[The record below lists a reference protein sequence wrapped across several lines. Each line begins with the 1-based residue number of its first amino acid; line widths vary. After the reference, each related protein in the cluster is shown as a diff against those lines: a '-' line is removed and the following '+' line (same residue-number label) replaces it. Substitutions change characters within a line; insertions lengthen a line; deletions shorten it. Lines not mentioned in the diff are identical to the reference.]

1 MKKHR
6 ICVWILTACMALSAA
21 VQMPG
26 ITASAQENAGG
37 AGIAVQQES
46 LSTAVLER
54 MIELAKKA
62 DTEGV
67 IPIVVSEYETRMA
80 NAENLVARVEAGDTS
95 VTQDMIDES
104 WKSLMEILQYLE
116 FKQGDKS
123 SLESAIEFAEG
134 LDMNDY
140 EDNEKKTV
148 FLEALEAAKAVRD
161 DENAMEP
168 EITAAWKALIK
179 ASAELNRKM
188 ADMTDLKK
196 VIAWMET
203 LDLDKYL
210 EAGKQEFK
218 EALEAAKVTAENIMA
233 TQAEVDDAWKALM
246 DAGSALRLKPDKG
259 ALDEL
264 LQAAE
269 KYLTDETS
277 YEQAAFASFRAVYAE
292 AEAVFMNDQ
301 ATADEVSTAVE
312 KLTSAAAELENSPA
326 EPEEPVKDD
335 TEDAGQ
341 EVTTGG
347 DESTVLGSEETTTT
361 ENTASENTDDV
372 KVVAKAEPAQTA
384 EKSDGTTTTVKVPAA
399 AGGTTVTATSKAVK
413 TGDTADFMYLIV
425 LLGASVCIASAAA
438 VKKVSGRR

>member
-140 EDNEKKTV
+140 EDNEK
-148 FLEALEAAKAVRD
+148 
-161 DENAMEP
+161 N
-168 EITAAWKALIK
+168 
-179 ASAELNRKM
+179 
-188 ADMTDLKK
+188 LKILL
-196 VIAWMET
+196 VI
-203 LDLDKYL
+203 
-210 EAGKQEFK
+210 
-218 EALEAAKVTAENIMA
+218 
-233 TQAEVDDAWKALM
+233 
-246 DAGSALRLKPDKG
+246 LR
-259 ALDEL
+259 
-264 LQAAE
+264 
-269 KYLTDETS
+269 
-277 YEQAAFASFRAVYAE
+277 
-292 AEAVFMNDQ
+292 
-301 ATADEVSTAVE
+301 
-312 KLTSAAAELENSPA
+312 
-326 EPEEPVKDD
+326 
-335 TEDAGQ
+335 
-341 EVTTGG
+341 
-347 DESTVLGSEETTTT
+347 
-361 ENTASENTDDV
+361 
-372 KVVAKAEPAQTA
+372 
-384 EKSDGTTTTVKVPAA
+384 
-399 AGGTTVTATSKAVK
+399 
-413 TGDTADFMYLIV
+413 
-425 LLGASVCIASAAA
+425 
-438 VKKVSGRR
+438 

>member
-140 EDNEKKTV
+140 EDDEKKTA
-148 FLEALEAAKAVRD
+148 FLETLEAAKAVRD
-161 DENAMEP
+161 DENAMQK

-179 ASAELNRKM
+179 ASSELNRKM

-210 EAGKQEFK
+210 EAGQQEFK
-218 EALEAAKVTAENIMA
+218 EALEAAKATAENILA
-233 TQAEVDDAWKALM
+233 TQTEVDDAWKALM

-264 LQAAE
+264 LQAAG
-269 KYLTDETS
+269 KYLTEEAS

-301 ATADEVSTAVE
+301 ATADEVNTAVE
-312 KLTSAAAELENSPA
+312 KLTSAAAKLESSPA
-326 EPEEPVKDD
+326 EPEDPVKDN

-347 DESTVLGSEETTTT
+347 DESTVSGSEETTT

>member
-46 LSTAVLER
+46 LSTAVLEK

-67 IPIVVSEYETRMA
+67 IPIVVSEYETRLA

-95 VTQDMIDES
+95 VTRDMIDES
-104 WKSLMEILQYLE
+104 WNSLMEILQYLE
-116 FKQGDKS
+116 FKQGDKRDLVS
-123 SLESAIEFAEG
+123 SIEFAEG

-140 EDNEKKTV
+140 EDDEKKTA
-148 FLEALEAAKAVRD
+148 FLETLEAAKAVRD
-161 DENAMEP
+161 DENAMQK

-179 ASAELNRKM
+179 ASSELNRKM

-196 VIAWMET
+196 VIAWMEM

-210 EAGKQEFK
+210 EAGQQEFK
-218 EALEAAKVTAENIMA
+218 EALEAAKATAENILA
-233 TQAEVDDAWKALM
+233 TQTEVDDAWKALM

-264 LQAAE
+264 LQAAG
-269 KYLTDETS
+269 KYLTEEAS

-301 ATADEVSTAVE
+301 ATADEVNTAVE
-312 KLTSAAAELENSPA
+312 KLTSAAAKLESSPA
-326 EPEEPVKDD
+326 EPEDPVKDN

-347 DESTVLGSEETTTT
+347 DESTVSGSEETTT

-413 TGDTADFMYLIV
+413 TGDTADFMYLTV
-425 LLGASVCIASAAA
+425 LLGASACIAAAA
-438 VKKVSGRR
+438 AAKKASGRR

>member
-37 AGIAVQQES
+37 AGIAAQQEA
-46 LSTAVLER
+46 LSTDVLEK

-67 IPIVVSEYETRMA
+67 IPIVVSEYETRLA

-104 WKSLMEILQYLE
+104 WNSLMEILQYLE
-116 FKQGDKS
+116 FKQGDKRDLVS
-123 SLESAIEFAEG
+123 SIEFAEG

-140 EDNEKKTV
+140 EDDEKKTA
-148 FLEALEAAKAVRD
+148 FLETLEAAKAVRD
-161 DENAMEP
+161 DENAMQK

-179 ASAELNRKM
+179 ASSELNRKM

-203 LDLDKYL
+203 LNLDKYL
-210 EAGKQEFK
+210 EAGQQEFK
-218 EALEAAKVTAENIMA
+218 EALEAAKATAENILA
-233 TQAEVDDAWKALM
+233 TQTEVDDAWKALM

-264 LQAAE
+264 LQAAG
-269 KYLTDETS
+269 KYLTEEAS

-301 ATADEVSTAVE
+301 ATADEVNTAVE
-312 KLTSAAAELENSPA
+312 KLTSAAAKLESSPA
-326 EPEEPVKDD
+326 EPEDPVKDN

-347 DESTVLGSEETTTT
+347 DESTVSGSEETTT

-413 TGDTADFMYLIV
+413 TGDTADFMYLTV
-425 LLGASVCIASAAA
+425 LLGASACIAAAA
-438 VKKVSGRR
+438 AAKKASGRR

>member
-116 FKQGDKS
+116 FKQGDKRD
-123 SLESAIEFAEG
+123 LESAIEFAEG

-161 DENAMEP
+161 DENAMQK

-179 ASAELNRKM
+179 ASSELNRKM

-203 LDLDKYL
+203 LNLDKYL
-210 EAGKQEFK
+210 EAGQQEFK
-218 EALEAAKVTAENIMA
+218 EALEAAKATAENILA
-233 TQAEVDDAWKALM
+233 TQTEVDDAWKALM

-264 LQAAE
+264 LQAAG
-269 KYLTDETS
+269 KYLTEEAS

-301 ATADEVSTAVE
+301 ATADEVNTAVE
-312 KLTSAAAELENSPA
+312 KLTSAAAKLESSPA
-326 EPEEPVKDD
+326 EPEDPVKDN

-347 DESTVLGSEETTTT
+347 DESTVSGSEETTT

>member
-1 MKKHR
+1 
-6 ICVWILTACMALSAA
+6 MALSVA

-46 LSTAVLER
+46 LSTAVLEK

-67 IPIVVSEYETRMA
+67 IPIVVSEYETRLA

-104 WKSLMEILQYLE
+104 WNSLMEILQYLE
-116 FKQGDKS
+116 FKQGDKRD
-123 SLESAIEFAEG
+123 LVSAIEFAEG

-161 DENAMEP
+161 DENAMQK

-179 ASAELNRKM
+179 ASSELNRKM

-210 EAGKQEFK
+210 EAGQQEFK
-218 EALEAAKVTAENIMA
+218 EALEAAKATAENILA
-233 TQAEVDDAWKALM
+233 TQTEVDDAWKALM

-264 LQAAE
+264 LQVAG
-269 KYLTDETS
+269 KYLTEEAS

-301 ATADEVSTAVE
+301 ATADEVNTAVE
-312 KLTSAAAELENSPA
+312 KLTSAAAKLESSPA
-326 EPEEPVKDD
+326 EPEDPVKDN

-347 DESTVLGSEETTTT
+347 DESTVSGSEETTT

-413 TGDTADFMYLIV
+413 TGDTADFMYLTV
-425 LLGASVCIASAAA
+425 LLGASACIAAAA
-438 VKKVSGRR
+438 AAKKASGRR

>member
-1 MKKHR
+1 
-6 ICVWILTACMALSAA
+6 MALSAA

-46 LSTAVLER
+46 LSTAVLEK

-67 IPIVVSEYETRMA
+67 IPIVVSEYETRLA

-95 VTQDMIDES
+95 VTRDMIDES
-104 WKSLMEILQYLE
+104 WNSLMEILQYLE
-116 FKQGDKS
+116 FKQGDKRD
-123 SLESAIEFAEG
+123 LESAIEFAEG

-161 DENAMEP
+161 DENAMQK

-179 ASAELNRKM
+179 ASSELNRKM

-196 VIAWMET
+196 VIAWMEM

-210 EAGKQEFK
+210 EAGQQEFK
-218 EALEAAKVTAENIMA
+218 EALEAAKATAENILA
-233 TQAEVDDAWKALM
+233 TQTEVDDAWKALM

-264 LQAAE
+264 LQAAG
-269 KYLTDETS
+269 KYLTEEAS

-301 ATADEVSTAVE
+301 ATADEVNTAVE
-312 KLTSAAAELENSPA
+312 KLSSAAAKLESSPA
-326 EPEEPVKDD
+326 EPEDPVKDN

-347 DESTVLGSEETTTT
+347 DESTVSGSEETTT

-413 TGDTADFMYLIV
+413 TGDTADFMYLTV
-425 LLGASVCIASAAA
+425 LLGASACIAAAA
-438 VKKVSGRR
+438 AAKKASGRR

>member
-6 ICVWILTACMALSAA
+6 ICVWILTACMALSAV

-46 LSTAVLER
+46 LSTAVLEK

-67 IPIVVSEYETRMA
+67 IPIVVSEYETRLA

-104 WKSLMEILQYLE
+104 WNSLMEILQYLE
-116 FKQGDKS
+116 FKQGDKRD
-123 SLESAIEFAEG
+123 LESAIEFAEG

-161 DENAMEP
+161 DENAMQK

-179 ASAELNRKM
+179 ASSELNRKM

-210 EAGKQEFK
+210 EAGQQEFK
-218 EALEAAKVTAENIMA
+218 EALEAAKATAENILA
-233 TQAEVDDAWKALM
+233 TQTEVDDAWKALM

-264 LQAAE
+264 LQAAG
-269 KYLTDETS
+269 KYLTEEAS

-301 ATADEVSTAVE
+301 ATADEVNTAVE
-312 KLTSAAAELENSPA
+312 KLTSAAAKLESSPA
-326 EPEEPVKDD
+326 EPEDPVKDN

-347 DESTVLGSEETTTT
+347 DESTVSGSEETTT

-413 TGDTADFMYLIV
+413 TGDTADFMYLTV
-425 LLGASVCIASAAA
+425 LLGASACIAAAA
-438 VKKVSGRR
+438 AAKKASGRR

>member
-6 ICVWILTACMALSAA
+6 ICVWILTACMALSAV

-46 LSTAVLER
+46 LSTAVLEK

-67 IPIVVSEYETRMA
+67 IPIVVSEYETRLA

-95 VTQDMIDES
+95 VTRDMIDES
-104 WKSLMEILQYLE
+104 WNSLMEILQYLE
-116 FKQGDKS
+116 FKQGDKRD
-123 SLESAIEFAEG
+123 LESAIEFAEG

-161 DENAMEP
+161 DENAMQK

-179 ASAELNRKM
+179 ASSELNRKM

-203 LDLDKYL
+203 LNLDKYL
-210 EAGKQEFK
+210 EAGQQEFK
-218 EALEAAKVTAENIMA
+218 EALEAAKATAENILA
-233 TQAEVDDAWKALM
+233 TQTEVDDAWKALM

-264 LQAAE
+264 LQAAG
-269 KYLTDETS
+269 KYLTEEAS

-301 ATADEVSTAVE
+301 ATADEVNTAVE
-312 KLTSAAAELENSPA
+312 KLTSAAAKLESSPA
-326 EPEEPVKDD
+326 EPEDPVKDN

-347 DESTVLGSEETTTT
+347 DESTVSGSEETTT

-413 TGDTADFMYLIV
+413 TGDTADFMYLTV
-425 LLGASVCIASAAA
+425 LLGASACIAAAA
-438 VKKVSGRR
+438 AAKKASGRR

>member
-6 ICVWILTACMALSAA
+6 ICVWILTACMALSAV

-46 LSTAVLER
+46 LSTAVLEK

-67 IPIVVSEYETRMA
+67 IPIVVSEYETRLA

-104 WKSLMEILQYLE
+104 WNSLMEILQYLE
-116 FKQGDKS
+116 FKQGDKRDLVS
-123 SLESAIEFAEG
+123 SIEFAEG

-140 EDNEKKTV
+140 EDDEKKTA
-148 FLEALEAAKAVRD
+148 FLETLEAAKAVRD
-161 DENAMEP
+161 DENAMQK

-179 ASAELNRKM
+179 ASSELNRKM

-210 EAGKQEFK
+210 EAGQQEFK
-218 EALEAAKVTAENIMA
+218 EALEAAKATAENILA
-233 TQAEVDDAWKALM
+233 TQTEVDDAWKALM

-264 LQAAE
+264 LQAAG
-269 KYLTDETS
+269 KYLTEEAS

-301 ATADEVSTAVE
+301 ATADEVNTAVE
-312 KLTSAAAELENSPA
+312 KLTSAAAKLESSPA
-326 EPEEPVKDD
+326 EPEDPVKDN

-347 DESTVLGSEETTTT
+347 DESTVSGSEETTT

-413 TGDTADFMYLIV
+413 TGDTADFMYLTV
-425 LLGASVCIASAAA
+425 LLGASVCIAAAA
-438 VKKVSGRR
+438 AAKKASGGR

>member
-1 MKKHR
+1 
-6 ICVWILTACMALSAA
+6 MALSAA

-46 LSTAVLER
+46 LSTAVLEK

-67 IPIVVSEYETRMA
+67 IPIVVSEYETRLA

-104 WKSLMEILQYLE
+104 WNSLMEILQYLE
-116 FKQGDKS
+116 FKQGDKRD
-123 SLESAIEFAEG
+123 LESAIEFAEG

-161 DENAMEP
+161 DENAMQK

-179 ASAELNRKM
+179 ASSELNRKM

-210 EAGKQEFK
+210 EAGQQEFK
-218 EALEAAKVTAENIMA
+218 EALEAAKATAENILA
-233 TQAEVDDAWKALM
+233 TQTEVDDAWKALM

-264 LQAAE
+264 LQAAG
-269 KYLTDETS
+269 KYLTEEAS

-301 ATADEVSTAVE
+301 ATADEVNTAVE
-312 KLTSAAAELENSPA
+312 KLTSAAAKLESSPA
-326 EPEEPVKDD
+326 EPEDPVKDN

-347 DESTVLGSEETTTT
+347 DESTVSGSEETTT

-413 TGDTADFMYLIV
+413 TGDTADFMYLTV
-425 LLGASVCIASAAA
+425 LLGASACIAAAA
-438 VKKVSGRR
+438 AAKKASGRR

>member
-46 LSTAVLER
+46 LSTAVLEK

-67 IPIVVSEYETRMA
+67 IPIVVSEYETRLA

-104 WKSLMEILQYLE
+104 WNSLMEILQYLE
-116 FKQGDKS
+116 FKQGDKRDLVS
-123 SLESAIEFAEG
+123 SIEFAEG

-140 EDNEKKTV
+140 EDDEKKTA
-148 FLEALEAAKAVRD
+148 FLETLEAAKAVRD
-161 DENAMEP
+161 DENAMQK

-179 ASAELNRKM
+179 ASSELNRKM

-210 EAGKQEFK
+210 EAGQQEFK
-218 EALEAAKVTAENIMA
+218 EALEAAKATAENILA
-233 TQAEVDDAWKALM
+233 TQTEVDDAWKALM

-264 LQAAE
+264 LQAAG
-269 KYLTDETS
+269 KYLTEEAS

-301 ATADEVSTAVE
+301 ATADEVNTAVE
-312 KLTSAAAELENSPA
+312 KLTSAAAKLESSPA
-326 EPEEPVKDD
+326 EPEEPVKDN

-347 DESTVLGSEETTTT
+347 DESTVSGSEETTT

>member
-46 LSTAVLER
+46 LSTAVLEK

-67 IPIVVSEYETRMA
+67 IPIVVSEYETRLA

-104 WKSLMEILQYLE
+104 WNSLMEILQYLE
-116 FKQGDKS
+116 FKQGDKRD
-123 SLESAIEFAEG
+123 LESAIEFAEG

-161 DENAMEP
+161 DENAMQK

-179 ASAELNRKM
+179 ASSELNRKM

-210 EAGKQEFK
+210 EAGQQEFK
-218 EALEAAKVTAENIMA
+218 EALEAAKATAENILA
-233 TQAEVDDAWKALM
+233 TQTEVDDAWKALM

-264 LQAAE
+264 LQAAG
-269 KYLTDETS
+269 KYLTEEAS

-292 AEAVFMNDQ
+292 AEAVFMN
-301 ATADEVSTAVE
+301 E
-312 KLTSAAAELENSPA
+312 
-326 EPEEPVKDD
+326 
-335 TEDAGQ
+335 
-341 EVTTGG
+341 
-347 DESTVLGSEETTTT
+347 
-361 ENTASENTDDV
+361 
-372 KVVAKAEPAQTA
+372 
-384 EKSDGTTTTVKVPAA
+384 
-399 AGGTTVTATSKAVK
+399 
-413 TGDTADFMYLIV
+413 
-425 LLGASVCIASAAA
+425 
-438 VKKVSGRR
+438 

>member
-1 MKKHR
+1 
-6 ICVWILTACMALSAA
+6 MALSAA

-95 VTQDMIDES
+95 VTRDMIDES
-104 WKSLMEILQYLE
+104 WNSLMEILQYLE
-116 FKQGDKS
+116 FKQGDKRDLVS
-123 SLESAIEFAEG
+123 SIEFAEG

-140 EDNEKKTV
+140 EDDEKKTA
-148 FLEALEAAKAVRD
+148 FLETLEAAKAVRD
-161 DENAMEP
+161 DENAMQK

-179 ASAELNRKM
+179 ASSELNRKM

-196 VIAWMET
+196 VIAWMEM

-210 EAGKQEFK
+210 EAGQQEFK
-218 EALEAAKVTAENIMA
+218 EALEAAKATAENILA
-233 TQAEVDDAWKALM
+233 TQTEVDDAWKALM

-264 LQAAE
+264 LQAAG
-269 KYLTDETS
+269 KYLTEEAS

-301 ATADEVSTAVE
+301 ATADEVNTAVE
-312 KLTSAAAELENSPA
+312 KLTSAAAKLESSPA
-326 EPEEPVKDD
+326 EPEDPVKDN

-347 DESTVLGSEETTTT
+347 DESTVSGSEETTT

>member
-95 VTQDMIDES
+95 VTRDMIDES
-104 WKSLMEILQYLE
+104 WNSLMEILQYLE
-116 FKQGDKS
+116 FKQGDKRDLVS
-123 SLESAIEFAEG
+123 SIEFAEG

-140 EDNEKKTV
+140 EDDEKKTA
-148 FLEALEAAKAVRD
+148 FLETLEAAKAVRD
-161 DENAMEP
+161 DENAMQK

-179 ASAELNRKM
+179 ASSELNRKM

-196 VIAWMET
+196 VIAWMEM

-210 EAGKQEFK
+210 EAGQQEFK
-218 EALEAAKVTAENIMA
+218 EALEAAKATAENILA
-233 TQAEVDDAWKALM
+233 TQTEVDDAWKALM

-264 LQAAE
+264 LQAAG
-269 KYLTDETS
+269 KYLTEEAS

-301 ATADEVSTAVE
+301 ATADEVNTAVE
-312 KLTSAAAELENSPA
+312 KLTSAAAKLESSPA
-326 EPEEPVKDD
+326 EPEDPVKDN

-347 DESTVLGSEETTTT
+347 DESTVSGSEETTT

>member
-1 MKKHR
+1 
-6 ICVWILTACMALSAA
+6 MALSAA

-46 LSTAVLER
+46 LSTAVLEK
-54 MIELAKKA
+54 MIELTKKA

-67 IPIVVSEYETRMA
+67 IPIVVSEYETRLA

-95 VTQDMIDES
+95 VTRDMIDES
-104 WKSLMEILQYLE
+104 WNSLMEILQYLE
-116 FKQGDKS
+116 FKQGDKRDLVS
-123 SLESAIEFAEG
+123 SIEFAEG

-140 EDNEKKTV
+140 EDDEKKTA
-148 FLEALEAAKAVRD
+148 FLETLEAAKAVRD
-161 DENAMEP
+161 DENAMQK

-179 ASAELNRKM
+179 ASSELNRKM

-203 LDLDKYL
+203 LNLDKYL
-210 EAGKQEFK
+210 EAGQQEFK
-218 EALEAAKVTAENIMA
+218 EALEAAKATAENILA
-233 TQAEVDDAWKALM
+233 TQTEVDDAWKALM

-264 LQAAE
+264 LQAAG
-269 KYLTDETS
+269 KYLTEEAP

-301 ATADEVSTAVE
+301 ATADEVNTAVE
-312 KLTSAAAELENSPA
+312 KLTSAAAKLESSPA
-326 EPEEPVKDD
+326 EPEDPVKDN

-347 DESTVLGSEETTTT
+347 DESTVSGSEETTT

-413 TGDTADFMYLIV
+413 TGDTADFMYLTV
-425 LLGASVCIASAAA
+425 LLGASACIAAAA
-438 VKKVSGRR
+438 AAKKASGRR

>member
-1 MKKHR
+1 
-6 ICVWILTACMALSAA
+6 
-21 VQMPG
+21 
-26 ITASAQENAGG
+26 
-37 AGIAVQQES
+37 
-46 LSTAVLER
+46 
-54 MIELAKKA
+54 
-62 DTEGV
+62 
-67 IPIVVSEYETRMA
+67 
-80 NAENLVARVEAGDTS
+80 
-95 VTQDMIDES
+95 
-104 WKSLMEILQYLE
+104 
-116 FKQGDKS
+116 
-123 SLESAIEFAEG
+123 
-134 LDMNDY
+134 
-140 EDNEKKTV
+140 
-148 FLEALEAAKAVRD
+148 
-161 DENAMEP
+161 
-168 EITAAWKALIK
+168 

-218 EALEAAKVTAENIMA
+218 EALEAAKATAENIMA

-326 EPEEPVKDD
+326 EPEEPV
-335 TEDAGQ
+335 
-341 EVTTGG
+341 
-347 DESTVLGSEETTTT
+347 
-361 ENTASENTDDV
+361 
-372 KVVAKAEPAQTA
+372 
-384 EKSDGTTTTVKVPAA
+384 
-399 AGGTTVTATSKAVK
+399 
-413 TGDTADFMYLIV
+413 M
-425 LLGASVCIASAAA
+425 
-438 VKKVSGRR
+438 

>member
-6 ICVWILTACMALSAA
+6 ICVWILTACMALSAV

-46 LSTAVLER
+46 LSTAVLEK

-67 IPIVVSEYETRMA
+67 IPIVVSEYETRLA

-95 VTQDMIDES
+95 VTRDMIDES
-104 WKSLMEILQYLE
+104 WNSLMEILQYLE
-116 FKQGDKS
+116 FKQGDKRDLVS
-123 SLESAIEFAEG
+123 SIEFAEG

-140 EDNEKKTV
+140 EDDEKKTA
-148 FLEALEAAKAVRD
+148 FLETLEAAKAVRD
-161 DENAMEP
+161 DENAMQK

-179 ASAELNRKM
+179 ASSELNRKM

-203 LDLDKYL
+203 LNLDKYL
-210 EAGKQEFK
+210 EAGQQEFK
-218 EALEAAKVTAENIMA
+218 EALEAAKATAENILA
-233 TQAEVDDAWKALM
+233 TQTEVDDAWKALM

-264 LQAAE
+264 LQAAG
-269 KYLTDETS
+269 KYLTEEAS

-292 AEAVFMNDQ
+292 AEAVFMSDQ
-301 ATADEVSTAVE
+301 ATADEVNTAVE
-312 KLTSAAAELENSPA
+312 KLTSAAAKLESSPA
-326 EPEEPVKDD
+326 EPEDPVKDN

-347 DESTVLGSEETTTT
+347 DESTVSGSEETTT

-413 TGDTADFMYLIV
+413 TGDTADFMYLTV
-425 LLGASVCIASAAA
+425 LLGASACIAAAA
-438 VKKVSGRR
+438 AAKKASGRR

>member
-95 VTQDMIDES
+95 VTRDMIDES
-104 WKSLMEILQYLE
+104 WNSLMEILQYLE
-116 FKQGDKS
+116 FKQGDKRDLVS
-123 SLESAIEFAEG
+123 SIEFAEG

-140 EDNEKKTV
+140 EDDEKKTA
-148 FLEALEAAKAVRD
+148 FLETLEAAKAVRD
-161 DENAMEP
+161 DENAMQK

-179 ASAELNRKM
+179 ASSELNRKM

-196 VIAWMET
+196 VIAWMEM

-210 EAGKQEFK
+210 EAGQQEFK
-218 EALEAAKVTAENIMA
+218 EALEAAKATAENILA
-233 TQAEVDDAWKALM
+233 TQTEVDDAWKALM

-264 LQAAE
+264 LQAAG
-269 KYLTDETS
+269 KYLTEEAS

-301 ATADEVSTAVE
+301 ATADEVNTAVE
-312 KLTSAAAELENSPA
+312 KLTSAAAELESSPA
-326 EPEEPVKDD
+326 EPEDPVKDN

-347 DESTVLGSEETTTT
+347 DESTVSGSEETTT

>member
-6 ICVWILTACMALSAA
+6 ICVWILTACMALSAV

-46 LSTAVLER
+46 LSTAVLEK

-62 DTEGV
+62 DTEGG
-67 IPIVVSEYETRMA
+67 IPIVVSEYETRLA

-104 WKSLMEILQYLE
+104 WNSLMEILQYLE
-116 FKQGDKS
+116 FKQGDKRD
-123 SLESAIEFAEG
+123 LESAIEFAEG

-161 DENAMEP
+161 DENAMQK

-179 ASAELNRKM
+179 ASSELNRKM

-196 VIAWMET
+196 VIAWMEM

-210 EAGKQEFK
+210 EAGQQEFK
-218 EALEAAKVTAENIMA
+218 EALEAAKATAENILA
-233 TQAEVDDAWKALM
+233 TQTEVDDAWKALM

-264 LQAAE
+264 LQAAG
-269 KYLTDETS
+269 KYLTEEAS

-301 ATADEVSTAVE
+301 ATADEVNTAVE
-312 KLTSAAAELENSPA
+312 KLTSAAAKLESSPA
-326 EPEEPVKDD
+326 EPEDPVKDN

-347 DESTVLGSEETTTT
+347 DESTVSGSEETTT

-413 TGDTADFMYLIV
+413 TGDTADFMYLTV
-425 LLGASVCIASAAA
+425 LLGASACIAAAA
-438 VKKVSGRR
+438 AAKKASGRR

>member
-46 LSTAVLER
+46 LSTAVLEK

-67 IPIVVSEYETRMA
+67 IPIVVSEYETRLA

-104 WKSLMEILQYLE
+104 WNSLMEILQYLE
-116 FKQGDKS
+116 FKQGDKRD
-123 SLESAIEFAEG
+123 LESAIEFAEG

-161 DENAMEP
+161 DENAMQK

-179 ASAELNRKM
+179 ASSELNRKM

-210 EAGKQEFK
+210 EAGQQEFK
-218 EALEAAKVTAENIMA
+218 EALEAAKATAENILA
-233 TQAEVDDAWKALM
+233 TQTEVDDAWKALM

-264 LQAAE
+264 LQAAG
-269 KYLTDETS
+269 KYLTEEAS

-301 ATADEVSTAVE
+301 ATADEVNTAVE
-312 KLTSAAAELENSPA
+312 KLTSAAAKLESSPA
-326 EPEEPVKDD
+326 EPEDPVKDN

-347 DESTVLGSEETTTT
+347 DESTVSGSEETTT

-413 TGDTADFMYLIV
+413 TGDTADFMYLTV
-425 LLGASVCIASAAA
+425 LLGASACIAAAA
-438 VKKVSGRR
+438 AAKKASGRR

>member
-6 ICVWILTACMALSAA
+6 ICVWILTACMALSAV

-46 LSTAVLER
+46 LSTAVLEK

-67 IPIVVSEYETRMA
+67 IPIVVSEYETRLA

-104 WKSLMEILQYLE
+104 WNSLMEILQYLE
-116 FKQGDKS
+116 FKQGDKRD
-123 SLESAIEFAEG
+123 LESAIEFAEG

-140 EDNEKKTV
+140 EDDEKKTA
-148 FLEALEAAKAVRD
+148 FLETLEAAKAVRD
-161 DENAMEP
+161 DENAMQK

-179 ASAELNRKM
+179 ASSELNRKM

-196 VIAWMET
+196 VIAWMEM

-210 EAGKQEFK
+210 EAGQQEFK
-218 EALEAAKVTAENIMA
+218 EALEAAKATAENILA
-233 TQAEVDDAWKALM
+233 TQTEVDDAWKALM

-264 LQAAE
+264 LQAAG
-269 KYLTDETS
+269 KYLTEEAS

-301 ATADEVSTAVE
+301 ATADEVNTVVE
-312 KLTSAAAELENSPA
+312 KLTSAAAKLESSPA
-326 EPEEPVKDD
+326 EPEDPVKDN

-347 DESTVLGSEETTTT
+347 DESTVSGSEETTT

-413 TGDTADFMYLIV
+413 TGDTADFMYLTV
-425 LLGASVCIASAAA
+425 LLGASACIAAAA
-438 VKKVSGRR
+438 AAKKASGRR

>member
-104 WKSLMEILQYLE
+104 WNSLMEILQYLE
-116 FKQGDKS
+116 FKQGDKRDLVS
-123 SLESAIEFAEG
+123 SIEFAEG

-140 EDNEKKTV
+140 EDDEKKTA
-148 FLEALEAAKAVRD
+148 FLETLEAAKAVRD
-161 DENAMEP
+161 DENAMQK

-179 ASAELNRKM
+179 ASSELNRKM

-210 EAGKQEFK
+210 EAGQQEFK
-218 EALEAAKVTAENIMA
+218 EALEAAKATAENILA
-233 TQAEVDDAWKALM
+233 TQTEVDDAWKALM

-264 LQAAE
+264 LQAAG
-269 KYLTDETS
+269 KYLTEEAS

-301 ATADEVSTAVE
+301 ATADEVNTAVE
-312 KLTSAAAELENSPA
+312 KLTSAAAKLESSPA
-326 EPEEPVKDD
+326 EPVKDN

-347 DESTVLGSEETTTT
+347 DESTVSGSEETTTT

-413 TGDTADFMYLIV
+413 TGDTADFMYLTV
-425 LLGASVCIASAAA
+425 LLGASACIAAAA
-438 VKKVSGRR
+438 AAKKASGGR

>member
-1 MKKHR
+1 M
-6 ICVWILTACMALSAA
+6 VLSAA

-37 AGIAVQQES
+37 AGIAAQQES
-46 LSTAVLER
+46 LSTAVLEK

-67 IPIVVSEYETRMA
+67 IPIVVSEYETRLA

-104 WKSLMEILQYLE
+104 WNSLMEILQYLE
-116 FKQGDKS
+116 FKQGDKRDLVS
-123 SLESAIEFAEG
+123 SIEFAEG

-140 EDNEKKTV
+140 EDDEKKTA
-148 FLEALEAAKAVRD
+148 FLETLEAAKAVRD
-161 DENAMEP
+161 DENAMQK

-179 ASAELNRKM
+179 ASSELNRKM

-210 EAGKQEFK
+210 EAGQQEFK
-218 EALEAAKVTAENIMA
+218 EALEAAKATAENILA
-233 TQAEVDDAWKALM
+233 TQTEVDDAWKALM

-259 ALDEL
+259 SLDEL
-264 LQAAE
+264 LQAAG
-269 KYLTDETS
+269 KYLTEEAS
-277 YEQAAFASFRAVYAE
+277 YEQTAFASFRAVYAE

-301 ATADEVSTAVE
+301 ATADEVNTAVE
-312 KLTSAAAELENSPA
+312 KLTSAAAKLESSPA
-326 EPEEPVKDD
+326 EPVKDN

-347 DESTVLGSEETTTT
+347 DESTVSGSEETTTT

-413 TGDTADFMYLIV
+413 TGDTADFMYLTV
-425 LLGASVCIASAAA
+425 LLGASACIAAAA
-438 VKKVSGRR
+438 AAKKASGRR

>member
-1 MKKHR
+1 M
-6 ICVWILTACMALSAA
+6 WLLSLCMVLSAA
-21 VQMPG
+21 AQIPG
-26 ITASAQENAGG
+26 ISVSAQEKEEGKEA
-37 AGIAVQQES
+37 AVQQEAV
-46 LSTAVLER
+46 STDVLER
-54 MIELAKKA
+54 MISLAKEA

-67 IPIVVSEYETRMA
+67 IPIVVSEYEARLA
-80 NAENLVARVEAGDTS
+80 NAENLLARVEAGDTS

-104 WKSLMEILQYLE
+104 WRSLMKVLQYLE
-116 FKQGDKS
+116 FKQGDKRD
-123 SLESAIEFAEG
+123 LESAIEFAEG

-140 EDNEKKTV
+140 EDNENKTA
-148 FLEALEAAKAVRD
+148 FLETLEAAKAVRD
-161 DENAMEP
+161 DENAMDA
-168 EITAAWKALIK
+168 EITEAWKALIK

-196 VIAWMET
+196 VIAWAET
-203 LDLDKYL
+203 IDLDKYL
-210 EAGKQEFK
+210 EAGQQEFRD
-218 EALEAAKVTAENIMA
+218 ALEAAKATADNILA
-233 TQAEVDDAWKALM
+233 AQSEVDDAWKAVI
-246 DAGSALRLKPDKG
+246 DAASALRLKPDKG

-264 LQAAE
+264 LRAAE
-269 KYLTDETS
+269 KYLTEEAS
-277 YEQAAFASFRAVYAE
+277 YDQAAFASFRAVYAE
-292 AEAVFMNDQ
+292 AEAVFLNDQ
-301 ATADEVSTAVE
+301 AAADEVSTAVE

>member
-1 MKKHR
+1 
-6 ICVWILTACMALSAA
+6 MALSAA

-37 AGIAVQQES
+37 AGIAAQQES
-46 LSTAVLER
+46 LSTAVLEK

-67 IPIVVSEYETRMA
+67 IPIVVSEYETRLA

-104 WKSLMEILQYLE
+104 WNSLMEILQYLE
-116 FKQGDKS
+116 FKQGDKRDLVS
-123 SLESAIEFAEG
+123 SIEFAEG

-140 EDNEKKTV
+140 EDDEKKTA
-148 FLEALEAAKAVRD
+148 FLETLEAAKAVRD
-161 DENAMEP
+161 DENAMQK

-179 ASAELNRKM
+179 ASSELNRKM

-210 EAGKQEFK
+210 EAGQQEFK
-218 EALEAAKVTAENIMA
+218 EALEAAKATAENILA
-233 TQAEVDDAWKALM
+233 TQTEVDDAWKALM

-264 LQAAE
+264 LQAAG
-269 KYLTDETS
+269 KYLTEEAS

-301 ATADEVSTAVE
+301 ATADEVNTAVE
-312 KLTSAAAELENSPA
+312 KLTSAAAKLESSPA
-326 EPEEPVKDD
+326 EPVKDN

-347 DESTVLGSEETTTT
+347 DESTVSGSEETTTT

-413 TGDTADFMYLIV
+413 TGDTADFMYLTV
-425 LLGASVCIASAAA
+425 LLGASACIAAAA
-438 VKKVSGRR
+438 AAKKASGRR

>member
-1 MKKHR
+1 
-6 ICVWILTACMALSAA
+6 MALSAA

-161 DENAMEP
+161 DENAMQK

-179 ASAELNRKM
+179 ASSELNRKM

-210 EAGKQEFK
+210 EAGQQEFK
-218 EALEAAKVTAENIMA
+218 EALEAAKATAENILA
-233 TQAEVDDAWKALM
+233 TQTEVDDAWKALM

-264 LQAAE
+264 LQAAG
-269 KYLTDETS
+269 KYLTEEAS

-301 ATADEVSTAVE
+301 ATADEVNTAVE
-312 KLTSAAAELENSPA
+312 KLTSAAAKLESSPA
-326 EPEEPVKDD
+326 EPEDPVKDN

-347 DESTVLGSEETTTT
+347 DESTVSGSEETTT

>member
-1 MKKHR
+1 
-6 ICVWILTACMALSAA
+6 MALSAA

-46 LSTAVLER
+46 LSTAVLEK

-67 IPIVVSEYETRMA
+67 IPIVVSEYETRLA

-104 WKSLMEILQYLE
+104 CNSLMEILQYLE
-116 FKQGDKS
+116 FKQGDKRD
-123 SLESAIEFAEG
+123 LESAIEFAEG

-161 DENAMEP
+161 DENAMQK

-179 ASAELNRKM
+179 ASSELNRKM

-196 VIAWMET
+196 VIAWMEM

-210 EAGKQEFK
+210 EAGQQEFK
-218 EALEAAKVTAENIMA
+218 EALEAAKATAENILA
-233 TQAEVDDAWKALM
+233 TQTEVDDAWKALM

-264 LQAAE
+264 LQAAG
-269 KYLTDETS
+269 KYLTEEAS

-301 ATADEVSTAVE
+301 ATADEVNTAVE
-312 KLTSAAAELENSPA
+312 KLTSAAAKLESSPA
-326 EPEEPVKDD
+326 EPEDPVKDN

-347 DESTVLGSEETTTT
+347 DESTVSGSEETTT

>member
-46 LSTAVLER
+46 LSTAVLEK

-67 IPIVVSEYETRMA
+67 IPIVVSEYETRLA

-104 WKSLMEILQYLE
+104 WNSLMEILQYLE
-116 FKQGDKS
+116 FKQGDKRDLVS
-123 SLESAIEFAEG
+123 SIEFAEG

-140 EDNEKKTV
+140 EDDEKKTA
-148 FLEALEAAKAVRD
+148 FLETLEAAKAVRD
-161 DENAMEP
+161 DENAMQK

-179 ASAELNRKM
+179 ASSELNRKM

-210 EAGKQEFK
+210 EAGQQEFK
-218 EALEAAKVTAENIMA
+218 EALEAAKATAENILA
-233 TQAEVDDAWKALM
+233 TQTEVDDAWKALM

-269 KYLTDETS
+269 KYLTEEAS

-301 ATADEVSTAVE
+301 ATADEVNTAVE
-312 KLTSAAAELENSPA
+312 KLTGAAAKLESSPA
-326 EPEEPVKDD
+326 EPEDPVKDN

-347 DESTVLGSEETTTT
+347 DESTVSGSEETTT

-399 AGGTTVTATSKAVK
+399 AGGTAVTATSKAVK
-413 TGDTADFMYLIV
+413 TGDTADFMYLTV
-425 LLGASVCIASAAA
+425 LLGASACIAAAA
-438 VKKVSGRR
+438 AAKKASGRR

>member
-1 MKKHR
+1 
-6 ICVWILTACMALSAA
+6 MALSAV

-46 LSTAVLER
+46 LSTAVPEK

-67 IPIVVSEYETRMA
+67 IPIVVSEYETRLA

-104 WKSLMEILQYLE
+104 WNSLMEILQYLE
-116 FKQGDKS
+116 FKQGDKRD
-123 SLESAIEFAEG
+123 LESAIEFAEG

-161 DENAMEP
+161 DENAMQK

-179 ASAELNRKM
+179 ASSELNRKM

-210 EAGKQEFK
+210 EAGQQEFK
-218 EALEAAKVTAENIMA
+218 EALEAAKATAENILA
-233 TQAEVDDAWKALM
+233 TQTEVDDAWKALM

-264 LQAAE
+264 LQAAG
-269 KYLTDETS
+269 KYLTEEAS

-301 ATADEVSTAVE
+301 ATADEVNTAVE
-312 KLTSAAAELENSPA
+312 KLTSAAAKLESSPA
-326 EPEEPVKDD
+326 EPEDPVKDN

-347 DESTVLGSEETTTT
+347 DESTVSGSEETTT

-413 TGDTADFMYLIV
+413 TGDTADFMYLTV
-425 LLGASVCIASAAA
+425 LLGASACIAAAA
-438 VKKVSGRR
+438 TAKKASGRR

>member
-46 LSTAVLER
+46 LSTAVLEK

-67 IPIVVSEYETRMA
+67 IPIVVSEYETRLA

-104 WKSLMEILQYLE
+104 WNSLMEILQYLE
-116 FKQGDKS
+116 FKQGDKRDLVS
-123 SLESAIEFAEG
+123 SIEFAEG

-140 EDNEKKTV
+140 EDDEKKTA
-148 FLEALEAAKAVRD
+148 FLETLEAAKAVRD
-161 DENAMEP
+161 DENAMQK

-179 ASAELNRKM
+179 ASSELNRKM

-210 EAGKQEFK
+210 EAGQQEFK
-218 EALEAAKVTAENIMA
+218 EALEAAKATAENILA
-233 TQAEVDDAWKALM
+233 TQTEVDDAWKALM

-264 LQAAE
+264 LQAAG
-269 KYLTDETS
+269 KYLTEEAS

-301 ATADEVSTAVE
+301 ATADEVNTAVE
-312 KLTSAAAELENSPA
+312 KLTSAAAKLESSPA
-326 EPEEPVKDD
+326 EPVKDN

-347 DESTVLGSEETTTT
+347 DESTVSGSEETTTT

-413 TGDTADFMYLIV
+413 TGDTADFMYLTV
-425 LLGASVCIASAAA
+425 LLGASVCIAAAA
-438 VKKVSGRR
+438 AAKKASGGR

>member
-6 ICVWILTACMALSAA
+6 ICVWILTACMALSAV

-46 LSTAVLER
+46 LSTAVLEK

-116 FKQGDKS
+116 FKQGDKRD
-123 SLESAIEFAEG
+123 LESAIEFAEG

-161 DENAMEP
+161 DENAMQK

-179 ASAELNRKM
+179 ASSELNRKM

-196 VIAWMET
+196 VIAWMEM

-210 EAGKQEFK
+210 EAGQQEFK
-218 EALEAAKVTAENIMA
+218 EALEAAKATAENILA
-233 TQAEVDDAWKALM
+233 TQTEVDDAWKALM

-264 LQAAE
+264 LQAAG
-269 KYLTDETS
+269 KYLTEEAS

-301 ATADEVSTAVE
+301 ATADEVNTAVE
-312 KLTSAAAELENSPA
+312 KLTSAAAKLESSPA
-326 EPEEPVKDD
+326 EPEDPVKDN

-347 DESTVLGSEETTTT
+347 DESTVSGSEETTT

>member
-46 LSTAVLER
+46 LSTAVLEK

-67 IPIVVSEYETRMA
+67 IPIVVSEYETRLA

-95 VTQDMIDES
+95 VTRDMIDES
-104 WKSLMEILQYLE
+104 WNSLMEILQYLE
-116 FKQGDKS
+116 FKQGDKRDLVS
-123 SLESAIEFAEG
+123 SIEFAEG

-140 EDNEKKTV
+140 EDDEKKTA
-148 FLEALEAAKAVRD
+148 FLETLEAAKAVRD
-161 DENAMEP
+161 DENAMQK

-179 ASAELNRKM
+179 ASSELNRKM

-203 LDLDKYL
+203 LNLDKYL
-210 EAGKQEFK
+210 EAGQQEFK
-218 EALEAAKVTAENIMA
+218 EALEAAKATAENILA
-233 TQAEVDDAWKALM
+233 TQTEVDDAWKALM

-264 LQAAE
+264 LQAAG
-269 KYLTDETS
+269 KYLTEEAS

-301 ATADEVSTAVE
+301 ATADEVNTAVE
-312 KLTSAAAELENSPA
+312 KLTSAAAKLESSPA
-326 EPEEPVKDD
+326 EPEDPVKDN

-347 DESTVLGSEETTTT
+347 DESTVSGSEETTT

-413 TGDTADFMYLIV
+413 TGDTADFMYLTV
-425 LLGASVCIASAAA
+425 LLGASACIAAAA
-438 VKKVSGRR
+438 AAKKASGRR

>member
-1 MKKHR
+1 
-6 ICVWILTACMALSAA
+6 MALSAV

-46 LSTAVLER
+46 LSTAVLEK

-67 IPIVVSEYETRMA
+67 IPIVVSEYETRLA

-95 VTQDMIDES
+95 VTRDMIDES
-104 WKSLMEILQYLE
+104 WNSLMEILQYLE
-116 FKQGDKS
+116 FKQGDKRDLVS
-123 SLESAIEFAEG
+123 SIEFAEG

-140 EDNEKKTV
+140 EDDEKKTA
-148 FLEALEAAKAVRD
+148 FLETLEAAKAVRD
-161 DENAMEP
+161 DENAMQK

-179 ASAELNRKM
+179 ASSELNRKM

-203 LDLDKYL
+203 LNLDKYL
-210 EAGKQEFK
+210 EAGQQEFK
-218 EALEAAKVTAENIMA
+218 EALEAAKATAENILA
-233 TQAEVDDAWKALM
+233 TQTEVDDAWKALM

-264 LQAAE
+264 LQAAG
-269 KYLTDETS
+269 KYLTEEAS

-301 ATADEVSTAVE
+301 ATADEVNTAVE
-312 KLTSAAAELENSPA
+312 KLTSAAAKLESSPA
-326 EPEEPVKDD
+326 EPEDPVKDN

-347 DESTVLGSEETTTT
+347 DESTVSGSEETTT

-413 TGDTADFMYLIV
+413 TGDTADFMYLTV
-425 LLGASVCIASAAA
+425 LLGASACIAAAA
-438 VKKVSGRR
+438 AAKKASGRR

>member
-6 ICVWILTACMALSAA
+6 ICVWILTACMALSAV

-46 LSTAVLER
+46 LSTAVLEK

-67 IPIVVSEYETRMA
+67 IPIVVSEYETRLA

-161 DENAMEP
+161 DENAMQK

-179 ASAELNRKM
+179 ASSELNRKM

-196 VIAWMET
+196 VIAWMEM

-210 EAGKQEFK
+210 EAGQQEFK
-218 EALEAAKVTAENIMA
+218 EALEAAKATAENILA
-233 TQAEVDDAWKALM
+233 TQTEVDDAWKALM

-264 LQAAE
+264 LQAAG
-269 KYLTDETS
+269 KYLTEEAS

-301 ATADEVSTAVE
+301 ATADEVNTAVE
-312 KLTSAAAELENSPA
+312 KLTSAAAKLESSPA
-326 EPEEPVKDD
+326 EPEDPVKDN

-347 DESTVLGSEETTTT
+347 DESTVSGSEETTT

>member
-1 MKKHR
+1 
-6 ICVWILTACMALSAA
+6 MALSAV

-46 LSTAVLER
+46 LSTAVLEK

-67 IPIVVSEYETRMA
+67 IPIVVSEYETRLA

-104 WKSLMEILQYLE
+104 WNSLMEILQYLE
-116 FKQGDKS
+116 FKQGDKRD
-123 SLESAIEFAEG
+123 LESAIEFAEG

-161 DENAMEP
+161 DENAMQK

-179 ASAELNRKM
+179 ASSELNRKM

-196 VIAWMET
+196 VIAWMEM

-210 EAGKQEFK
+210 EAGQQEFK
-218 EALEAAKVTAENIMA
+218 EALEAAKATAENILA
-233 TQAEVDDAWKALM
+233 TQTEVDDAWKALM

-264 LQAAE
+264 LQAAG
-269 KYLTDETS
+269 KYLTEEAS

-301 ATADEVSTAVE
+301 ATADEVNTAVE
-312 KLTSAAAELENSPA
+312 KLTSAAAKLESSPA
-326 EPEEPVKDD
+326 EPENPVKDN

-347 DESTVLGSEETTTT
+347 DESTVSGSEETTT

-413 TGDTADFMYLIV
+413 TGDTADFMYLTV
-425 LLGASVCIASAAA
+425 LLGASACIAAAA
-438 VKKVSGRR
+438 AAKKASGRR

>member
-1 MKKHR
+1 
-6 ICVWILTACMALSAA
+6 MALSAA

-46 LSTAVLER
+46 LSTAVLEK

-67 IPIVVSEYETRMA
+67 IPIVVSEYETRLA

-95 VTQDMIDES
+95 VTRDMIDES
-104 WKSLMEILQYLE
+104 WNSLMEILQYLE
-116 FKQGDKS
+116 FKQGDKRDLVS
-123 SLESAIEFAEG
+123 SIEFAEG

-140 EDNEKKTV
+140 EDDEKKTA
-148 FLEALEAAKAVRD
+148 FLETLEAAKAVRD
-161 DENAMEP
+161 DENAMQK

-179 ASAELNRKM
+179 ASSELNRKM

-196 VIAWMET
+196 VIAWMEM

-210 EAGKQEFK
+210 EAGQQEFK
-218 EALEAAKVTAENIMA
+218 EALEAAKATAENILA
-233 TQAEVDDAWKALM
+233 TQTEVDDAWKALM

-264 LQAAE
+264 LQAAG
-269 KYLTDETS
+269 KYLTEEAS

-301 ATADEVSTAVE
+301 ATADEVNTAVE
-312 KLTSAAAELENSPA
+312 KLTSAAAKLESSPA
-326 EPEEPVKDD
+326 EPEDPVKDN

-347 DESTVLGSEETTTT
+347 DESTVSGSEETTT

-413 TGDTADFMYLIV
+413 TGDTADFMYLTV
-425 LLGASVCIASAAA
+425 LLGASACIAAAA
-438 VKKVSGRR
+438 AAKKASGRR